1 MNEFEPTSI
10 ELEALH
16 LAGQLELSFAIT
28 ALAGLMRDKISV
40 PVSEIVE
47 VQNKLLDRYV
57 DLNMELPE

>member
-16 LAGQLELSFAIT
+16 LAGQLEL
-28 ALAGLMRDKISV
+28 
-40 PVSEIVE
+40 VE